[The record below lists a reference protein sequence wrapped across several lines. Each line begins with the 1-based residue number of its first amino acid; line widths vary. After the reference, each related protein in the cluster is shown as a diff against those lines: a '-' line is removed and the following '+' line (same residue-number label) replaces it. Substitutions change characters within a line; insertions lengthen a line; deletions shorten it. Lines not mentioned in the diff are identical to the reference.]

1 MLLLDMR
8 EDPKLA
14 AFLKAVEEEVRDMT
28 DEHAIAK
35 RLSELVAARLG
46 GDRIDIV
53 AAVEA
58 ELTRLMSIGGGTRV
72 VHIGEMQAG

>member
-1 MLLLDMR
+1 MR

-14 AFLKAVEEEVRDMT
+14 AFLQTVEEEVRDMT
-28 DEHAIAK
+28 DEHAIVK
-35 RLSELVAARLG
+35 RLSALVAARLG
-46 GDRIDIV
+46 GDREDIV

-58 ELTRLMSIGGGTRV
+58 ELTRLMNVGGGTRV